1 MCKGN
6 CKIFIIYF
14 FVYFVIFFYC
24 TKPYVMRFRKSMSF
38 NNPFKQFDNVFVLN
52 WMFDGFLE
60 CNLMF
65 VNE

>member
-1 MCKGN
+1 
-6 CKIFIIYF
+6 
-14 FVYFVIFFYC
+14 
-24 TKPYVMRFRKSMSF
+24 MSF